1 MRPVR
6 IFLLVIGCLL
16 VLPGIALLAGGSTL
30 ALGYVLGRDDDGF
43 VEVSLDRLESSTVA
57 ITAEDLDLTAGPGS
71 PDRVWDG
78 LDVDVR
84 LQATSS
90 NGEDPLFIGIAS
102 ETEVDAYLAGFAHD
116 EIEDVDDDLTAQ
128 YRTRAGALDIGP
140 PTEEG
145 FWTASASGSG
155 TQQLLWEATEGRW
168 AVVLMNA
175 DGSPGLA
182 VDTDVG
188 VKAGFIGP
196 LVAILLGI
204 GLLLTVGAVAL
215 IVAGANRPETRHV
228 ASPSSVPGAGPAGE
242 AVPIASQS
250 PVALKAVLDP
260 QLSPWK
266 WLVKWLLAIP
276 HAIVLVFLWIGFT
289 VLTVVAGFAILF
301 TGRYPRGLFD
311 FNVGVLRWTWRVSYY
326 ATTGGI
332 GTDRYPPFSLDHDP
346 DYPADL
352 TIDYPEQLSRGLVL
366 VKWWLLAIPHYI
378 IVGLLVGGSFV
389 WTSTGDNTNAGD
401 GIGLLAILV
410 LIAGVILAFTGRYQR
425 PLFDLIV
432 GLNRWIYRVIA
443 YAALMTDQYPPFR
456 LDQGGAEPAPLLP
469 DDQPPGSAPAE
480 VDADT
485 DTDVDL
491 REPVPAKT
499 GS

>member
-6 IFLLVIGCLL
+6 VFLLVLGCLL
-16 VLPGIALLAGGSTL
+16 VLPGIALLAGGS
-30 ALGYVLGRDDDGF
+30 ALGLGYFLGRDDDGF
-43 VEVSLDRLESSTVA
+43 VEVSLDRLETSTVA

-71 PDRVWDG
+71 PDRIWDG

-84 LQATSS
+84 LQATNST
-90 NGEDPLFIGIAS
+90 GDDPVFIGIARES
-102 ETEVDAYLAGFAHD
+102 EVDAYLAGFAHD
-116 EIEDVDDDLTAQ
+116 EIEEVDDDLTAR
-128 YRTRAGALDIGP
+128 YRNRAGAVDIGP

-145 FWTASASGSG
+145 FWAASASGGG

-175 DGSPGLA
+175 DGTPGLA

-196 LVAILLGI
+196 LVAVLLGI
-204 GLLLTVGAVAL
+204 GLALTVGAVAL
-215 IVAGANRPETRHV
+215 IVAGANRPEPGHV
-228 ASPSSVPGAGPAGE
+228 SPASPTPGARPVGDV
-242 AVPIASQS
+242 VPTGRPS
-250 PVALKAVLDP
+250 PVALNATLDP

-276 HAIVLVFLWIGFT
+276 HAIVLIFLWIGFT
-289 VLTVVAGFAILF
+289 ILTVIAGFAILF
-301 TGRYPRGLFD
+301 TGRYPKGLFD

-352 TIDYPEQLSRGLVL
+352 TITYPEQLSRGLVL
-366 VKWWLLAIPHYI
+366 VKWWLLAIPHYV
-378 IVGLLVGGSFV
+378 IVGLLVGGSFG
-389 WTSTGDNTNAGD
+389 WTNAGD
-401 GIGLLAILV
+401 NANAGDGTGLLAILV
-410 LIAGVILAFTGRYQR
+410 LIAGVILLFTGRYQR

-456 LDQGGAEPAPLLP
+456 LDQGGAEPTPLPP
-469 DDQPPGSAPAE
+469 DDEPPGSAPAE
-480 VDADT
+480 VDAEA
-485 DTDVDL
+485 DVDL
-491 REPVPAKT
+491 REPLAAET